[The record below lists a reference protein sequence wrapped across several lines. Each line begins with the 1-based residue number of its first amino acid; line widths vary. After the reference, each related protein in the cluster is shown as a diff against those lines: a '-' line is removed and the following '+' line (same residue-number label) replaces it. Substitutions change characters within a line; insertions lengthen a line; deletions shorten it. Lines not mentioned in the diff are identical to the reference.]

1 MGTKIM
7 RKILTTALLLCSLYA
22 QAQIQ
27 TDSVRV
33 YYRVGKS
40 LLEPAFHGNDTVL
53 AGFVQR
59 LRRVTEDPRNR
70 NFNFRIKSYASL
82 EGPLSINRRLYAG
95 RTDAFMGYLRE
106 EGIALP
112 GRTGLWQDGC
122 YNWEELRRRVEDS
135 DMPYKKE
142 VLDILHHVPEWGHDS
157 TGKTVELRKGQLMA
171 LAGGVPFRYMLRHFF
186 PEMRYSSMLL
196 FYETVDPGLKQRIPL
211 PEVTSTGLPGHLTP
225 MEGHYPAPRA
235 EEPSKKPFYMA
246 VKTNLIYDA
255 ALVPNI
261 GVEFYLK
268 NDWSLSAGWMYG
280 WWKKD
285 RIHWYWR
292 AYGGDIAMR
301 RWLGKAAQEKPL
313 TGHHLGVYAQVLTYD
328 FEAGGRGYMGGEPG
342 GTLFDRA
349 NFAGGVEYGY
359 SLPVARRLNMDFSI
373 GIGYLGGKYYEYLPI
388 DDCYVWQVTKQRHYF
403 GPTKLE
409 VSLVWLLG
417 RDNINKGKGG
427 KR

>member
-1 MGTKIM
+1 M

-27 TDSVRV
+27 TDSVWV

-40 LLEPAFHGNDTVL
+40 LLELGFHGNDTVL
-53 AGFVQR
+53 ADFVQR

-70 NFNFRIKSYASL
+70 NFNFRIKSYASP
-82 EGPLSINRRLYAG
+82 EGPLSLNWRLYAG
-95 RTDAFMGYLRE
+95 RTEAFMGYLRQ
-106 EGIALP
+106 EGISLP

-135 DMPYKKE
+135 DMPYRAE
-142 VLDILHHVPEWGHDS
+142 VLDILRNVSEWGHD
-157 TGKTVELRKGQLMA
+157 GTVELRKEQLMA
-171 LAGGVPFRYMLRHFF
+171 LAGGEPFRYMLRRFF

-196 FYETVDPGLKQRIPL
+196 FYETVDPGLGPQIPL
-211 PEVTSTGLPGHLTP
+211 PEVPATALPGRLAP
-225 MEGHYPAPRA
+225 LAGQCPAPKA
-235 EEPSKKPFYMA
+235 EVKTGKPFYMA
-246 VKTNLIYDA
+246 VKTNLLYDA

-261 GVEFYLK
+261 GVEFHLK
-268 NDWSLSAGWMYG
+268 NNWSLSAGWMYG

-292 AYGGDIAMR
+292 AYGGDIAVR
-301 RWLGKAAQEKPL
+301 KWLGRVDQEKPL
-313 TGHHLGVYAQVLTYD
+313 TGHHLGIYGQVLTYD

-342 GTLFDRA
+342 GTLFNRA

-359 SLPVARRLNMDFSI
+359 SLPIRRRLNLDFTI
-373 GIGYLGGKYYEYLPI
+373 GIGYMGGKYYEYKPI
-388 DDCYVWQVTKQRHYF
+388 DDCYVWQATKQRHYF